1 MAASI
6 YCLSPELISMIAD
19 CLGSDDLFNFRLCVQ
34 YFRNSSLRLFTNRF
48 FRKRIH
54 LLAPHSLLAL
64 LDISQHHQFSASI
77 HTVIIAPDHLTP
89 SGPYLPPSWNWD
101 PDCQVANK
109 QGYKRYLNEQMYYQF
124 AGLYTAYLTQ
134 ILKNT
139 RNCRTLILDDRYW
152 PWGAAHIK
160 RETGCYPSS
169 NARSDYSKTFFK
181 QAVHVLIAAMTA
193 SGIPILDLAITTQLE
208 GIHVQPNILHFPTPY
223 LNHAP
228 WVTALASL
236 QLTVDPGY
244 GQEPIAWSK
253 PLADFIMLFPHLDCL
268 DLYFDTRVEQPAFHA
283 LSKLLSLPHL
293 RVLHIGGVDCL
304 PEDLLGIF
312 VTHRSSLR
320 EISLDVVGLS
330 TRTGG
335 SWRALLA
342 ALRENLQLTRFE
354 MVQCDVD
361 GHEILFED
369 NNNRTS
375 NEMDSSGEDSRLL
388 DDVILS
394 IKEVIP

>member
-1 MAASI
+1 M
-6 YCLSPELISMIAD
+6 YC
-19 CLGSDDLFNFRLCVQ
+19 R
-34 YFRNSSLRLFTNRF
+34 FTG
-48 FRKRIH
+48 
-54 LLAPHSLLAL
+54 
-64 LDISQHHQFSASI
+64 LD
-77 HTVIIAPDHLTP
+77 
-89 SGPYLPPSWNWD
+89 
-101 PDCQVANK
+101 
-109 QGYKRYLNEQMYYQF
+109 
-124 AGLYTAYLTQ
+124 TAYLTQ
-134 ILKNT
+134 ILKNM

-160 RETGCYPSS
+160 RETGCYPAS
-169 NARSDYSKTFFK
+169 NARSDYSKAFFK
-181 QAVHVLIAAMTA
+181 QAVHVIIAAMTA

-208 GIHVQPNILHFPTPY
+208 RIHVNPSILHFSTPY

-228 WVTALASL
+228 WVTALRSL

-244 GQEPIAWSK
+244 GQDPRAWSK
-253 PLADFIMLFPHLDCL
+253 PLADFIMLFPRLDYL

-283 LSKLLSLPHL
+283 FSELLSLPHL

-304 PEDLLGIF
+304 PEDLMRVF

-320 EISLDVVGLS
+320 EISLDIIGLS

-342 ALRENLQLTRFE
+342 ALRENLQLTRFM

-361 GHEILFED
+361 KHDILFED

-375 NEMDSSGEDSRLL
+375 NKVDLRGEDSRLL
-388 DDVILS
+388 DDVIQS